1 MNNLP
6 KVVAQ
11 QRRGRALN
19 PRLLDHKSD
28 ALPLRHRATQ
38 HKDMSTL
45 LKELALL
52 RSEVRAIATLRTE
65 MGEMKS
71 RSCNSLLHILSICRA
86 TLIS

>member
-1 MNNLP
+1 
-6 KVVAQ
+6 
-11 QRRGRALN
+11 
-19 PRLLDHKSD
+19 
-28 ALPLRHRATQ
+28 
-38 HKDMSTL
+38 MSTL